1 MLVESGG
8 RFFFQGWKS
17 AAQTLFI
24 SQYSL
29 FANLLMSAFITADR
43 WKFKLNW
50 AVSVDDASLGHQ
62 KATCN
67 FPTDKN
73 QIKIC
78 TQQKL
83 EKCL

>member
-1 MLVESGG
+1 MLMESGG
-8 RFFFQGWKS
+8 VHWKS
-17 AAQTLFI
+17 AAQALFI
-24 SQYSL
+24 SQCAL

-50 AVSVDDASLGHQ
+50 AVSVASLGHQ